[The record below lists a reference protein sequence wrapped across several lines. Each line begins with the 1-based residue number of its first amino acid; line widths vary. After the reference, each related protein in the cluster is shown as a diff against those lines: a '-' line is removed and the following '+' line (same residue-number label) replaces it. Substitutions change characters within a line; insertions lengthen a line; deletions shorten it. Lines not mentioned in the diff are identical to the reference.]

1 MKYFLIGRS
10 VGRNP
15 NNPSDRR
22 PGIPTEQ
29 RLEINSQGISNT
41 LTSVLKDNYVIEIEI
56 ETAEV
61 GI

>member
-1 MKYFLIGRS
+1 MKYFLIGASR
-10 VGRNP
+10 GRNP
-15 NNPSDRR
+15 TNPSDRR
-22 PGIPTEQ
+22 SGIPTEQ